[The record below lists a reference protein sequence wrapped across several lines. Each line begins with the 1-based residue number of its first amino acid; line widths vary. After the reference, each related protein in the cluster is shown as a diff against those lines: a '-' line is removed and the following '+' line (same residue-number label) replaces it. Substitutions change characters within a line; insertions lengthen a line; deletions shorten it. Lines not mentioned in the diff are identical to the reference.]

1 MAAVVDPG
9 NELDMP
15 KFALALDK
23 ALPQYARPLFLRVLS
38 AMELTGT
45 FKLMKGQLQRQGFNP
60 DDVPDKLYFRQG
72 STYVPLDKHMYS
84 SIVAGD
90 MKL

>member
-1 MAAVVDPG
+1 MAAVVDPA

-45 FKLMKGQLQRQGFNP
+45 FKLMKSSLQQQGFDP
-60 DDVPDKLYFRQG
+60 ETVPDKLYFRQG
-72 STYVPLDKHMYS
+72 PTYVPLDKHLYT
-84 SIVAGD
+84 SIVSGD
-90 MKL
+90 TKI